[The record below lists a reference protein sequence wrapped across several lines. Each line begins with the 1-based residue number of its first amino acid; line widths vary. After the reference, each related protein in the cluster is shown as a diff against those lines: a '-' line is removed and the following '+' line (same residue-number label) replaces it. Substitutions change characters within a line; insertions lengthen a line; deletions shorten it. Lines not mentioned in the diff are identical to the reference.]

1 MKTAFNVYISLDD
14 DHNKKHSSSSSNP
27 IMIMI
32 MRFHNILIYIIINLK
47 SPRNGVNS
55 SKIIVMHELISMI
68 NSVHSRIYFQ
78 FFFINLYI
86 PYSIRPILKL
96 NKS

>member
-1 MKTAFNVYISLDD
+1 MKTALNVYISLDD

-55 SKIIVMHELISMI
+55 SKIIVMHDLISI
-68 NSVHSRIYFQ
+68 ISSIFSAICHYN
-78 FFFINLYI
+78 FFWFVN
-86 PYSIRPILKL
+86 
-96 NKS
+96 